1 MSPDDSVILVRSLC
15 NRNSAKL
22 HFFMGR
28 QDEIALAI
36 SQRVML
42 TNYGYTVTLHPR
54 MDGVRSLEM
63 LTNYGHTSTLH
74 PRIDRV
80 RSLEMLTNYGYT
92 STLHPRRRYLLQN
105 PPTAKTL
112 TNVVLKSTTRTIARR
127 GMQGVGAYVGGDE
140 RGTTGGVKLG
150 QYSGQVQPLAEPL
163 CHSEL

>member
-105 PPTAKTL
+105 PPTAKVSEGFIYYWADLLHDTRI
-112 TNVVLKSTTRTIARR
+112 NKNKLKKKKISK
-127 GMQGVGAYVGGDE
+127 QKE
-140 RGTTGGVKLG
+140 EK
-150 QYSGQVQPLAEPL
+150 SGHRLE
-163 CHSEL
+163 